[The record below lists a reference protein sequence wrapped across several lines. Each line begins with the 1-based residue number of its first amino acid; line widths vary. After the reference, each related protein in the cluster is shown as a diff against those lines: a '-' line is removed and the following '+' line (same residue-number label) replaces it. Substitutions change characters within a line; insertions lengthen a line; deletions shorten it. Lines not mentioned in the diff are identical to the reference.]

1 MRHSSQTAAPAGQ
14 TAAYFVPP
22 ASGIEE
28 YTGSWDT
35 PQVVHL
41 LKRTMFGAAVAD
53 VNYFKTRT
61 MQQAVDELLQ
71 PAPVPVSPPL
81 NDYNIQGYTDP
92 TGVAPWQTWID
103 TGILYADGELNS
115 KRVDSMKCWWIGQ
128 LQHQNRSIHE
138 KITLFWHNH
147 FAMDAGPHLE
157 EIPARLW
164 YNQYLTLRQNALGN
178 FKQLVK
184 SITLDPAML
193 IFLNGN
199 TNKKKSP
206 NENFARELQE
216 LYTVGK
222 GVDSK
227 YTEEDVRT
235 AARVLTGH
243 TVDTSYRYVFMP
255 GDHDDQNKSFSSFYS
270 SRIITGH
277 SGDSGAAEVDELLD
291 MIFAT
296 QESARFICRKLYS
309 FFVYYQINS
318 AIESNVI
325 APLADV
331 FRRSGYNITTVLSTL
346 FKSQHFHDL
355 AYAGGCIIKSPL
367 DFLIGL
373 CREYQTGF
381 PQGNDAPAR
390 YATWKMLLQRSRNLQ
405 QEILAI
411 PEVAGWYA
419 YYQAPTY
426 HELWINSVTYT
437 ERNFYTDLLSSTG
450 DMLNGTALKIDAIA
464 FTRSLSAPEDPNKLM
479 SDATDILLRAPLS
492 DNSRELIKR
501 TILLS
506 NQTQDHYWTNA
517 WQAYTA
523 NPSDM
528 TAFNTVN
535 NRLQALYKYLMNLPE
550 YHLS

>member
-1 MRHSSQTAAPAGQ
+1 MRPTSHTTHSAQG
-14 TAAYFVPP
+14 FVPP
-22 ASGIEE
+22 PSGIEE
-28 YTGSWDT
+28 YSGAWDT

-41 LKRTMFGAAVAD
+41 LKRTLFGAAVAD

-71 PAPVPVSPPL
+71 PGAPPASPPL
-81 NDYNIQGYTDP
+81 NHYSTQGYTDP
-92 TGVAPWQTWID
+92 TGVAPWQTWVD
-103 TGILYADGELNS
+103 TGLLYADSELNA
-115 KRVDSMKCWWIGQ
+115 KRVDSVKCWWMGRLLNQ
-128 LQHQNRSIHE
+128 GRSVHE

-157 EIPARLW
+157 AIPAKLW
-164 YNQYLTLRQNALGN
+164 YNQYLTLQQYALGN

-184 SITLDPAML
+184 AITLDPAML

-243 TVDTSYRYVFMP
+243 TVDANYNYVFLP
-255 GDHDDQNKSFSSFYS
+255 GDHDDQNKNFSSFYS
-270 SRIITGH
+270 NRVITGH
-277 SGDSGAAEVDELLD
+277 SGDSGAAEIDDLLD
-291 MIFAT
+291 MIFQT
-296 QESARFICRKLYS
+296 QEAAKFICRKLYS
-309 FFVYYQINS
+309 FFVYYRIDS
-318 AIESNVI
+318 SIETNVI
-325 APLADV
+325 TPLATL
-331 FRRSGYNITTVLSTL
+331 FRQSGYNITAVLSAL
-346 FKSQHFHDL
+346 FKSQHFYDL

-367 DFLIGL
+367 DFLVGL
-373 CREYQTGF
+373 CREYQAGF
-381 PQGNDAPAR
+381 PPGNDLPAQ
-390 YATWKMLLQRSRNLQ
+390 YAVWKMLLQRSRNLQ

-450 DMLNGTALKIDAIA
+450 DMLDGTALKIDAVA
-464 FTRSLSAPEDPNKLM
+464 FARLFPSPGDPNKLV
-479 SDATDILLRAPLS
+479 SDTTDILLRAPLS
-492 DNSRELIKR
+492 DNSKELLKR

-506 NQTQDHYWTNA
+506 NQAQDYYWTQA
-517 WQAYTA
+517 WQAYVN
-523 NPSDM
+523 NPADM
-528 TAFNTVN
+528 AAYTTVN
-535 NRLQALYKYLMNLPE
+535 SRLQALFKYIMNLPE